1 MLFSSRHILEMRGRL
16 LSITPEQWL
25 LLVLGLVTGACVW
38 LLFNRRIV
46 HRIVARLKDR
56 SITDNAIAL
65 VEGTIGGIVFAA
77 NACLVYIAT
86 LIASFFLFA
95 FAVVGTLVGAWIAI
109 PASFE

>member
-1 MLFSSRHILEMRGRL
+1 MIFSSRHILDMRTRL
-16 LSITPEQWL
+16 LAITPEQWL
-25 LLVLGLVTGACVW
+25 FLVIGLVAGGCVW

-46 HRIVARLKDR
+46 QRIVTRLKAR
-56 SITDNAIAL
+56 SVKDNFIAL
-65 VEGTIGGIVFAA
+65 VEGTIGGIVFIA
-77 NACLVYIAT
+77 NAALVYVAT

>member
-25 LLVLGLVTGACVW
+25 LLALGLVAGTCVW

-46 HRIVARLKDR
+46 HRVVTWLKDR
-56 SITDNAIAL
+56 SLTDNVIAL
-65 VEGTIGGIVFAA
+65 VEGAIGGVVFAT
-77 NACLVYIAT
+77 NACLVYLAT

-95 FAVVGTLVGAWIAI
+95 FAFVGTLVGAWIAI